1 MINRHAPIQLQ
12 HHHQQGGQGQQQHL
26 IQLADSP
33 LKDSNG
39 HPLYN
44 LTVAAAAAA
53 NITSQ
58 PVSVVTTA
66 TGVPVFPPTNPVNV
80 GLGGGGLNG
89 GLGQQNPDPFS
100 ALGQLGQDLR

>member
-12 HHHQQGGQGQQQHL
+12 HHQQGGQGQPQHL

-44 LTVAAAAAA
+44 LSVAAAAAA

-58 PVSVVTTA
+58 PVAVVTTA
-66 TGVPVFPPTNPVNV
+66 SGVPVFPPTNSA
-80 GLGGGGLNG
+80 NG
-89 GLGQQNPDPFS
+89 GLGGSLGGGLGQHNPDPFS